1 MLGTV
6 ANTGAIIAGSLLGL
20 LLRRKLSARF
30 SDIVMKAIGLF
41 TVVIGLDLAFK
52 SSRMMLVLI
61 SLVIGGLAGE
71 LINLE
76 GRLEW
81 LGKKLQEK
89 YSSGNNTLFVQGF
102 VISSLL
108 FCVGPLAI
116 VGSMEDGLLG
126 SHTVLFTKSLMDG
139 TASVALASAM
149 GVGVLF
155 SAGAVLVYQGLLTA
169 AALIFKGLMPR
180 PYVDLMSAVGGILL
194 LGVALNLILNVKLK
208 VANLLPAIFISPLV
222 LKIALMIGTIK

>member
-1 MLGTV
+1 
-6 ANTGAIIAGSLLGL
+6 
-20 LLRRKLSARF
+20 
-30 SDIVMKAIGLF
+30 MKAIGLF
-41 TVVIGLDLAFK
+41 TIVIGLDLAFK

-61 SLVIGGLAGE
+61 SLVIGGLIGE

-89 YSSGNNTLFVQGF
+89 FSGGNSTLFVQGF

-116 VGSMEDGLLG
+116 VGSMEDGLMG

-155 SAGAVLVYQGLLTA
+155 SAGAVLVYQGLLTDA
-169 AALIFKGLMPR
+169 AIIFKGLMPL

-194 LGVALNLILNVKLK
+194 LGVALNLILNIKLK

-222 LKIALMIGTIK
+222 LKIALMISK

>member
-6 ANTGAIIAGSLLGL
+6 VNTGAIIAGSLLGL
-20 LLRRKLSARF
+20 LLRRKLSARY

-41 TVVIGLDLAFK
+41 TIVIGLDLAFK

-61 SLVIGGLAGE
+61 SLVLGGVVGE

-89 YSSGNNTLFVQGF
+89 YSSGNSTLFVQGF

-116 VGSMEDGLLG
+116 VGSMEDGLMG

-139 TASVALASAM
+139 TASVVLASAM
-149 GVGVLF
+149 GTGVLF

-169 AALIFKGLMPR
+169 AAMIFKGLIPM
-180 PYVDLMSAVGGILL
+180 PYVNLMSAVGGILL
-194 LGVALNLILNVKLK
+194 LGVALNLILNIKLK
-208 VANLLPAIFISPLV
+208 VANLLPAIFISPVV
-222 LKIALMIGTIK
+222 LKISLMISIIK

>member
-6 ANTGAIIAGSLLGL
+6 VNTGAIIAGSVLGL
-20 LLRRKLSARF
+20 LLHRKLSARY
-30 SDIVMKAIGLF
+30 SEIVMKAIGLF
-41 TVVIGLDLAFK
+41 TIVIGLDLAFK
-52 SSRMMLVLI
+52 SNRMMLVLI

-71 LINLE
+71 LINLD

-89 YSSGNNTLFVQGF
+89 YSGGNSTLFVPGF

-116 VGSMEDGLLG
+116 VGSLEDGLMG

-169 AALIFKGLMPR
+169 AALIFKGLMPM
-180 PYVDLMSAVGGILL
+180 PYVNLMSAVGGILL
-194 LGVALNLILNVKLK
+194 LGVALNLILDIKLK

-222 LKIALMIGTIK
+222 LKIALMIVTIK

>member
-6 ANTGAIIAGSLLGL
+6 VNTGAIIAGSVLGL
-20 LLRRKLSARF
+20 LLRRKLSVRY

-41 TVVIGLDLAFK
+41 TIVIGLDLAFK

-61 SLVIGGLAGE
+61 SLVIGGLIGE

-89 YSSGNNTLFVQGF
+89 FSGGNSTLFVQGF

-116 VGSMEDGLLG
+116 VGSMEDGLMG

-155 SAGAVLVYQGLLTA
+155 SAGAVLVYQGLLTDA
-169 AALIFKGLMPR
+169 AIIFKGLMPL

-194 LGVALNLILNVKLK
+194 LGVALNLILNIKLK

-222 LKIALMIGTIK
+222 LKIALMISK

>member
-6 ANTGAIIAGSLLGL
+6 VNTGAIIAGSVLGL
-20 LLRRKLSARF
+20 LLRRKLSVRY

-41 TVVIGLDLAFK
+41 TIVIGLDLAFK
-52 SSRMMLVLI
+52 SSRMLLVLI
-61 SLVIGGLAGE
+61 SLVLGGLIGE

-89 YSSGNNTLFVQGF
+89 FSGGNSTLFVQGF

-116 VGSMEDGLLG
+116 VGSMEDGLMG

-155 SAGAVLVYQGLLTA
+155 SAGAVLVYQGLLTDA
-169 AALIFKGLMPR
+169 AIIFKGLMPL

-194 LGVALNLILNVKLK
+194 LGVALNLILNIKLK

-222 LKIALMIGTIK
+222 LKIALMISK

>member
-6 ANTGAIIAGSLLGL
+6 VNTGAIIAGGVLGL
-20 LLRRKLSARF
+20 LLRRKMSARY

-41 TVVIGLDLAFK
+41 TIVIGLDMAFK
-52 SSRMMLVLI
+52 SSRMLLVLI
-61 SLVIGGLAGE
+61 SLVIGGLVGE

-89 YSSGNNTLFVQGF
+89 FSGGNSTLFVQGF

-108 FCVGPLAI
+108 FCVGPMAI
-116 VGSMEDGLLG
+116 VGSMEDGLMG
-126 SHTVLFTKSLMDG
+126 SHTVLFTKAVMDG
-139 TASVALASAM
+139 TATVALASSL

-155 SAGAVLVYQGLLTA
+155 SAGAVLVYQGLLTDA
-169 AALIFKGLMPR
+169 AIIFKGLMPM

-194 LGVALNLILNVKLK
+194 LGVALNLILDTKLK
-208 VANLLPAIFISPLV
+208 VANLLPAIFISPLI
-222 LKIALMIGTIK
+222 LKIVLLIGWIK